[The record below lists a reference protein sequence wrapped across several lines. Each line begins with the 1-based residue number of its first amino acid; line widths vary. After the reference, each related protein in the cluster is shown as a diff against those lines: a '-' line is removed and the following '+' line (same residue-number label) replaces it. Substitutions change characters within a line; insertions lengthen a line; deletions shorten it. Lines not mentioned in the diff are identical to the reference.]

1 MLEKLIS
8 NTGKEAGDEN
18 ILGESPSHS
27 RRHPNAQALD
37 YLAKVEATVEPFRG
51 KFLAMGPLGVLEGA
65 WPGAVVLMEFP
76 DRASA
81 TDWYNSAEYQAII
94 PLRKNNSIND
104 LGLIDGLPDGFTV
117 KGYAEGIRSSLTK

>member
-1 MLEKLIS
+1 MKTYLVNHLRIP
-8 NTGKEAGDEN
+8 GD
-18 ILGESPSHS
+18 I
-27 RRHPNAQALD
+27 PNAQALD